1 MEKNKNEEIIEL
13 IKNIDKYTLDEY
25 CLESLKYLEKQ
36 EKIEYFDLII
46 EDALDNN
53 NTNVR
58 DILLKIDNLID
69 QNILPKLEGLIG
81 LDSILDYE
89 EYGSY
94 IEPFIENDK
103 VEVYDPIKG
112 YIVKVSG
119 SSVKLISGIQE
130 SEVIV
135 TTTELKGF
143 YYVLYHDGGVET
155 LLATSDDDFI
165 KSMIALSL
173 LRINKQIFKTILK
186 YLKNNDSDYKNKR
199 AERTLSIIIFDFDYI
214 VDSINNS
221 DDELIDYYYEIKDN

>member
-1 MEKNKNEEIIEL
+1 MEKNKNKEIIAL
-13 IKNIDKYTLDEY
+13 IKNIDNYTLEEY

-103 VEVYDPIKG
+103 VEVYHPIKHDL
-112 YIVKVSG
+112 VKVSG

-143 YYVLYHDGGVET
+143 YYVLYHDGGIET

-173 LRINKQIFKTILK
+173 LRINKQIFKSILQ
-186 YLKNNDSDYKNKR
+186 YLKNNNYEIKN
-199 AERTLSIIIFDFDYI
+199 AATTLSIIIFEFDHI
-214 VDSINNS
+214 VDSIHNS
-221 DDELIDYYYEIKDN
+221 DDLLLDYYYEIKDN